1 MPTPFT
7 DAPDAL
13 LHLWNKFALSGDLDG
28 STPPAT
34 MQEAYNQVVAI
45 QLRQMREGVQAINED
60 VQHLLDV
67 DGPGPPTCCVCGA
80 SPLIKYV
87 ASLHTG
93 ATYCP
98 ACVEGLEKSAALPV
112 ELERKGLL
120 PKGK

>member
-7 DAPDAL
+7 DAPLAL
-13 LHLWNKFALSGDLDG
+13 LRMWNKFALSGDLDG

-34 MQEAYNQVVAI
+34 MREAYNQVVAI
-45 QLRQMREGVQAINED
+45 QLRQMREGVQAINEN
-60 VQHLLDV
+60 VQHLLDL

-80 SPLIKYV
+80 SPLTKYV

-98 ACVEGLEKSAALPV
+98 ECVEGLEKSAALPV
-112 ELERKGLL
+112 ELERKGIL